1 MPAAYTCMLH
11 THARCIHMHAA
22 YIMHTAY
29 TCTLH
34 TQAHCIHLH
43 AAYTCTLHIHYAHCI
58 HIHAAYTCTLHT
70 HAHCIHIHAASLHI
84 LCTLCTS
91 CTGERVPPAAKP
103 TSTGGPQRV
112 QWNVLSAPHSFGGAR
127 VGKEQDKA
135 AWSTRAKYY
144 RCEY

>member
-1 MPAAYTCMLH
+1 MRIVYTYTLH
-11 THARCIHMHAA
+11 THARCIHYAHCIHMHTVYTYMLHTLTSCIHVHAA
-22 YIMHTAY
+22 YIMHT
-29 TCTLH
+29 
-34 TQAHCIHLH
+34 
-43 AAYTCTLHIHYAHCI
+43 
-58 HIHAAYTCTLHT
+58 AYTCTLHT